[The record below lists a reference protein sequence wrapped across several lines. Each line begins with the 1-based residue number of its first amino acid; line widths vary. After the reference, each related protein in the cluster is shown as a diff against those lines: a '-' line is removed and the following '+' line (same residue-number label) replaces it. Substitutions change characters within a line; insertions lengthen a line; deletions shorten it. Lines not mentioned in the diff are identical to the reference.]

1 MIKITTDVSIAT
13 AKSGEP
19 ILEVTKI
26 KLFGLT
32 IHTRITQ
39 VIDGGQIKK

>member
-1 MIKITTDVSIAT
+1 MITVTIEKAMTP

-19 ILEVTKI
+19 MLVVRKV

-32 IHTRITQ
+32 IHKRIMLYM
-39 VIDGGQIKK
+39 DGGQIKK